1 MGGDTIGKVIILD
14 LQDNDTLA
22 FTEILAFL
30 KKHHDFEWYSLGQE
44 TILSLPGLEI
54 HMDKRKVYRNN
65 QEIKL
70 TVKEYKILC
79 FLVANRNCVLTYEQ
93 IYQRVW
99 GEDVIGNESN
109 AVGCHVRNLRKKLL
123 QAAPDSPFNL
133 QFVRQYMQ
141 FLSHSRR
148 SHSRRGKNSILLL
161 FLKYKI

>member
-30 KKHHDFEWYSLGQE
+30 KKHPDFERYSLGQE
-44 TILSLPGLEI
+44 TILLLPGLEI

-79 FLVANRNCVLTYEQ
+79 FLVANRNRVLTYE
-93 IYQRVW
+93 
-99 GEDVIGNESN
+99 
-109 AVGCHVRNLRKKLL
+109 
-123 QAAPDSPFNL
+123 
-133 QFVRQYMQ
+133 
-141 FLSHSRR
+141 
-148 SHSRRGKNSILLL
+148 
-161 FLKYKI
+161 

>member
-14 LQDNDTLA
+14 LQDNDILA

-30 KKHHDFEWYSLGQE
+30 KKHPDFERYSLEQE

-54 HMDKRKVYRNN
+54 HLDKRKVYRNN

-79 FLVANRNCVLTYEQ
+79 FLVANRNRVLTYEQ

-99 GEDVIGNESN
+99 GEDAIGNESN

-123 QAAPDSPFNL
+123 QA
-133 QFVRQYMQ
+133 V
-141 FLSHSRR
+141 
-148 SHSRRGKNSILLL
+148 
-161 FLKYKI
+161 

>member
-1 MGGDTIGKVIILD
+1 MSEIGKVIILD
-14 LQDNDTLA
+14 LQDNDILA

-30 KKHHDFEWYSLGQE
+30 KKHPDFERYSLEQE
-44 TILSLPGLEI
+44 TILSLPGIEI

-79 FLVANRNCVLTYEQ
+79 FLVANRNRVLTYEQ

-99 GEDVIGNESN
+99 GEDAIGNESN

-123 QAAPDSPFNL
+123 QAAPNPPFKL
-133 QFVRQYMQ
+133 QSVRETGYCFQ
-141 FLSHSRR
+141 
-148 SHSRRGKNSILLL
+148 I
-161 FLKYKI
+161 

>member
-30 KKHHDFEWYSLGQE
+30 KKHPDFERYSLGQE

-70 TVKEYKILC
+70 TMKEYKILC
-79 FLVANRNCVLTYEQ
+79 FLVANRNRVLTYEQ

-99 GEDVIGNESN
+99 GEDTIKNESN
-109 AVGCHVRNLRKKLL
+109 AV
-123 QAAPDSPFNL
+123 AATS
-133 QFVRQYMQ
+133 VICGK
-141 FLSHSRR
+141 SCSRR
-148 SHSRRGKNSILLL
+148 PLIPHSISSLFGKPVIVFKSNKVL
-161 FLKYKI
+161 FLFGGLIFRPLFL

>member
-30 KKHHDFEWYSLGQE
+30 KKYPDFERYSLGQE

-65 QEIKL
+65 QEIKP

-79 FLVANRNCVLTYEQ
+79 FLVANRNRVLTYEQ

-99 GEDVIGNESN
+99 GEDAIGNESN

-133 QFVRQYMQ
+133 
-141 FLSHSRR
+141 
-148 SHSRRGKNSILLL
+148 
-161 FLKYKI
+161 

>member
-79 FLVANRNCVLTYEQ
+79 FLVANRNRVLTYEQ

-99 GEDVIGNESN
+99 GEDAIGNESN
-109 AVGCHVRNLRKKLL
+109 AVGWHVRNLRKKLL
-123 QAAPDSPFNL
+123 QA
-133 QFVRQYMQ
+133 V
-141 FLSHSRR
+141 
-148 SHSRRGKNSILLL
+148 
-161 FLKYKI
+161 

>member
-30 KKHHDFEWYSLGQE
+30 KKHPDFERYSLGQE

-79 FLVANRNCVLTYEQ
+79 FLVQTETVSLPMSRFIKEYGARTQSEMKVMRWVATS
-93 IYQRVW
+93 
-99 GEDVIGNESN
+99 VICGKS
-109 AVGCHVRNLRKKLL
+109 CSRRPLI
-123 QAAPDSPFNL
+123 
-133 QFVRQYMQ
+133 
-141 FLSHSRR
+141 SHSI
-148 SHSRRGKNSILLL
+148 SSLFGKPVIVFKSNKVL
-161 FLKYKI
+161 FLFGGLIFRPLFL

>member
-30 KKHHDFEWYSLGQE
+30 KKYPDFERYSLGQE

-79 FLVANRNCVLTYEQ
+79 FLVANRNRVLTYEQ

-99 GEDVIGNESN
+99 GEDAIGNESN

-123 QAAPDSPFNL
+123 QAAPDFPFNL
-133 QFVRQYMQ
+133 
-141 FLSHSRR
+141 
-148 SHSRRGKNSILLL
+148 
-161 FLKYKI
+161 

>member
-1 MGGDTIGKVIILD
+1 MSEIGKVIILD
-14 LQDNDTLA
+14 LQDNDILA

-30 KKHHDFEWYSLGQE
+30 KKHPDFERYSLEQE
-44 TILSLPGLEI
+44 TILSLPGIEI

-79 FLVANRNCVLTYEQ
+79 FLVANRNRVLTYEQ

-99 GEDVIGNESN
+99 GEDAIGNESN

-123 QAAPDSPFNL
+123 QAAPDPPFKL
-133 QFVRQYMQ
+133 QSVRETGYCFQ
-141 FLSHSRR
+141 
-148 SHSRRGKNSILLL
+148 I
-161 FLKYKI
+161 

>member
-65 QEIKL
+65 QEIKR

-93 IYQRVW
+93 IY
-99 GEDVIGNESN
+99 
-109 AVGCHVRNLRKKLL
+109 
-123 QAAPDSPFNL
+123 
-133 QFVRQYMQ
+133 MM
-141 FLSHSRR
+141 
-148 SHSRRGKNSILLL
+148 
-161 FLKYKI
+161 

>member
-30 KKHHDFEWYSLGQE
+30 KKHPDFERYSLGQE

-79 FLVANRNCVLTYEQ
+79 FLVANRNRVLTYEQ

-99 GEDVIGNESN
+99 GEDAIGNESN

-123 QAAPDSPFNL
+123 QAAPDP
-133 QFVRQYMQ
+133 
-141 FLSHSRR
+141 HSI
-148 SHSRRGKNSILLL
+148 SSLFGKPVIVFKSNKVL
-161 FLKYKI
+161 FLFGGLIFRPLFL

>member
-1 MGGDTIGKVIILD
+1 MGGDTIRKVIILD

-30 KKHHDFEWYSLGQE
+30 KKHPDFERYSLGQE

-79 FLVANRNCVLTYEQ
+79 FLVANRNRVLTYEQ

-99 GEDVIGNESN
+99 GEDAIGNESN

-123 QAAPDSPFNL
+123 QADPDPPFNL
-133 QFVRQYMQ
+133 
-141 FLSHSRR
+141 
-148 SHSRRGKNSILLL
+148 
-161 FLKYKI
+161 